1 MVRFLPGNRELR
13 DGAQR
18 SWAVLGSP
26 WSLTPGVAA
35 LEWEAFNISSSQ
47 IGHLLRIQNSH
58 ILDELDPANL
68 WVPNIKPKQLN
79 TFSRHFAAQ
88 FHLCVFFW
96 GLCGH
101 FYCGVRLEALCVA
114 WELLGC
120 RPSGVWNSRGNLGMS
135 PGWEGRLTND
145 VQNMVKSDKKQDAA
159 GLFLM
164 VCDVCGFCTVEVW
177 LSSLLMPH
185 KTNATQ
191 QVFVILTIW
200 NHAILGAT
208 QSLRP
213 FLVVLQNSSHPSW
226 MGTKTHHCG
235 SIGAPCLRGS
245 EWSHCWH
252 QVYELVLGFT
262 GLIG

>member
-1 MVRFLPGNRELR
+1 MTGLEILLPWGCQDHAHPLRVVRFLPGNRELR

-26 WSLTPGVAA
+26 WSLTPVAA

-68 WVPNIKPKQLN
+68 WVPNIKPKQLK
-79 TFSRHFAAQ
+79 TFSRHSAAQ

-101 FYCGVRLEALCVA
+101 FYGGVRLEALCVA

-120 RPSGVWNSRGNLGMS
+120 RPSGVWNSRGNLGMI

-177 LSSLLMPH
+177 LSFDASQKKCLSTSVCHLDDLKPCHFGGYPITSLIPGCAS
-185 KTNATQ
+185 K
-191 QVFVILTIW
+191 
-200 NHAILGAT
+200 
-208 QSLRP
+208 
-213 FLVVLQNSSHPSW
+213 
-226 MGTKTHHCG
+226 
-235 SIGAPCLRGS
+235 
-245 EWSHCWH
+245 
-252 QVYELVLGFT
+252 
-262 GLIG
+262 